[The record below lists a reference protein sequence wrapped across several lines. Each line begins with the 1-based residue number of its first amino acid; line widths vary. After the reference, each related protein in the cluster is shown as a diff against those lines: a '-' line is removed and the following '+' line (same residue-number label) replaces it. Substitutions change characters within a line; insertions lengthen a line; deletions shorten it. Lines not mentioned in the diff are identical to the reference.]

1 MKTNKGPKRSSLTH
15 AIKNIKNNC
24 VLKLLF
30 VTNARL
36 WCGGHSSSINAC
48 EVWGVR
54 AGVQVSGVKINI
66 IYKYNTNGQLVHL
79 ENS

>member
-30 VTNARL
+30 VTTARP
-36 WCGGHSSSINAC
+36 WCSGHFTSINAC
-48 EVWGVR
+48 KVWRVR
-54 AGVQVSGVKINI
+54 AGIQVFEVKINI
-66 IYKYNTNGQLVHL
+66 IYKYNTNGQLVYL
-79 ENS
+79 KSS